1 MDTIDIQSL
10 LDCFSEHVTY
20 SYIKVPTVSPAHGI
34 HFLCPAPAQSIG
46 AVFLG
51 TCSEWNSLD
60 FDRDLQNGCTY
71 IVVTDRESVPEEH
84 PWDGRNINL
93 ILASADIAHVL
104 DVIRNA
110 FETCRRH
117 DSGDRQQELVH
128 FFKEIS
134 EQKADSAKIFQH
146 YYDKFPY
153 PLKTFIAVIVLKPS
167 RNFRNSVQE
176 TTEQLSVFFPE
187 TNLFY
192 YEKEWIVFYS
202 QEEQASGHI
211 NISYQDFSSLLAAF
225 HLYAGISYAG
235 VRPENL
241 YTLYLTA
248 QASLNLGVRI
258 SLPSEYRRIFLFSQY
273 HALYIIHL
281 CAAQYDRRHNRAD
294 MYYLAHPDI
303 IRIYLYDK
311 DHNSDLL
318 DTLYAFL
325 INDSNLTKAAQHL
338 YMHRNTV
345 YNKLLKIESI
355 IGYRLDNVDNTTS
368 FILSYMVIRYYRDY
382 LKNDIS

>member
-1 MDTIDIQSL
+1 MDTIDIQSFL
-10 LDCFSEHVTY
+10 NYFGEKVIY
-20 SYIKVPTVSPAHGI
+20 SYIKVPTASPTHGI
-34 HFLCPAPAQSIG
+34 HFLYPAPTQDNG
-46 AVFLG
+46 AILLG
-51 TCSEWNSLD
+51 TYSEWSNLEPDTD
-60 FDRDLQNGCTY
+60 FREGCTY
-71 IVVTDRESVPEEH
+71 IIATDDTSMSTEQ
-84 PWDGRNINL
+84 PWDGQNINVL
-93 ILASADIAHVL
+93 FVRSNIPDTLLA
-104 DVIRNA
+104 IRTF
-110 FETCRRH
+110 FESHRKLFVE
-117 DSGDRQQELVH
+117 DRQQILID

-134 EQKADSAKIFQH
+134 SQKADCTKIFQR
-146 YYDKFPY
+146 YYDRFPY
-153 PLKTFIAVIVLKPS
+153 PLKTFIAVIVLKPGQ
-167 RNFRNSVQE
+167 NFRSPVSE
-176 TTEQLSVFFPE
+176 ITEQLSAFFPE

-192 YEKEWIVFYS
+192 YEKEWLVFYS
-202 QEEQASGHI
+202 QAEQASGHI
-211 NISYQDFSSLLAAF
+211 NIAYQDFSDLLTSF
-225 HLYAGISYAG
+225 HLYAGISYVG

-345 YNKLLKIESI
+345 YNKLLKIENV

>member
-1 MDTIDIQSL
+1 MDTIDIQSFL
-10 LDCFSEHVTY
+10 NYFSENMIY
-20 SYIKVPTVSPAHGI
+20 SYIKVPTISPAHGI
-34 HFLCPAPAQSIG
+34 HFLYPAPAQG
-46 AVFLG
+46 NGTVFLG
-51 TCSEWNSLD
+51 TFSEWSSLEPG
-60 FDRDLQNGCTY
+60 RDLQEGCTY
-71 IVVTDRESVPEEH
+71 IITADNDSVPTEQ
-84 PWDGRNINL
+84 PWDGRNLNL
-93 ILASADIAHVL
+93 LFVRSNLPDTLLA
-104 DVIRNA
+104 IRSF
-110 FETCRRH
+110 FESHREHFTE
-117 DSGDRQQELVH
+117 DQQQLLVN

-134 EQKADSAKIFQH
+134 SQKADSTKIFQY
-146 YYDKFPY
+146 YYDRFPY

-167 RNFRNSVQE
+167 RNFHSPVSEITQ
-176 TTEQLSVFFPE
+176 QLSVFFPE

-192 YEKEWIVFYS
+192 YEKEWIIFYS
-202 QEEQASGHI
+202 QAEQASGHI
-211 NISYQDFSSLLAAF
+211 NIAYQDFSDLLASF

-248 QASLNLGVRI
+248 QASLNLGARI

-311 DHNSDLL
+311 EHSSDLL